1 MRVSV
6 QSMLVPGMAVA
17 AVGIVGAVPVI
28 VAAPPAPQVPAPA
41 IHAIQLAGIGQD
53 IYNAITPV
61 VQYVVGGTSYL
72 VNFTPLIGGPI
83 AAQININ
90 YFQGIQP
97 AVAATVDYGAALVHD
112 PLDFVPITGA
122 YAEDLFGI
130 GYDVV
135 SAELRFF
142 GLQELP
148 PRPAAGIPMPDAKAA
163 AADGTAAKA
172 TPGEKPAVA
181 VIEELDTFEPDR
193 RTSLARGQA
202 RVDVDS
208 APAATSI
215 AAEAAPAEAAAG
227 DGRRGSAAKPTRSGR
242 EAARSG
248 AQKSAGARAAN

>member
-17 AVGIVGAVPVI
+17 AVGIVGAVPAI
-28 VAAPPAPQVPAPA
+28 VAAPPAPQVSAPA
-41 IHAIQLAGIGQD
+41 IHAIQLASIGQD

-142 GLQELP
+142 GFQELP

-163 AADGTAAKA
+163 AADATSAKA

-181 VIEELDTFEPDR
+181 LIQELDTFEPDR

-208 APAATSI
+208 APAATPA
-215 AAEAAPAEAAAG
+215 AAEATVR
-227 DGRRGSAAKPTRSGR
+227 DGWRGSAAKPTRSGR
-242 EAARSG
+242 ESARSG
-248 AQKSAGARAAN
+248 AQKSTGARAAN